1 MRVFRGIRHRLR
13 RAAVAGVATGASML
27 VLASAFAHAATAQAV
42 TSGGPVYRSPGGT
55 TLRLIL
61 DDSTV
66 GPEVSMGELT
76 FPPNQD
82 SGEHVH
88 GATEILYVLSGEL
101 EHTVN
106 GETTVLKPGMTG
118 YVRPPGKIRHK
129 TGAAGARVLVIWAP
143 GSEAKRIAS
152 RWAREP

>member
-1 MRVFRGIRHRLR
+1 MTALPALRSRVTML
-13 RAAVAGVATGASML
+13 ALAMLASSAGVS
-27 VLASAFAHAATAQAV
+27 AQAV
-42 TSGGPVYRSPGGT
+42 TKGTVFRAPSGA

-66 GPEVSMGELT
+66 GPAVSMGELT
-76 FPPNQD
+76 FPPNMD

-106 GETTVLKPGMTG
+106 GETTILKPGMTG

-129 TGAAGARVLVIWAP
+129 TGAAGAKVLVVWVP
-143 GSEAKRIAS
+143 GDEAKKITA
-152 RWAREP
+152 RWTREP

>member
-1 MRVFRGIRHRLR
+1 MTRPPTLRSRV
-13 RAAVAGVATGASML
+13 TML
-27 VLASAFAHAATAQAV
+27 ALAVLASSAGANAQAV
-42 TSGGPVYRSPGGT
+42 TKGTVFRAPSGA

-66 GPEVSMGELT
+66 GPAVSMGELT
-76 FPPNQD
+76 FPPNMD

-106 GETTVLKPGMTG
+106 GETTILKPGMTG

-129 TGAAGARVLVIWAP
+129 TGAAGAKVLVIWAP
-143 GSEAKRIAS
+143 GDEAKKITA
-152 RWAREP
+152 RWTREP